1 MIHSCC
7 TALDWALEQPPTSS
21 GEDENSPHS
30 LWPESMMCYDL
41 IIRAEDGSQPSSIEW
56 DIEAARAQK
65 LGMGVHL
72 AEWDL
77 LRSSV

>member
-1 MIHSCC
+1 
-7 TALDWALEQPPTSS
+7 
-21 GEDENSPHS
+21 
-30 LWPESMMCYDL
+30 MMCYDL